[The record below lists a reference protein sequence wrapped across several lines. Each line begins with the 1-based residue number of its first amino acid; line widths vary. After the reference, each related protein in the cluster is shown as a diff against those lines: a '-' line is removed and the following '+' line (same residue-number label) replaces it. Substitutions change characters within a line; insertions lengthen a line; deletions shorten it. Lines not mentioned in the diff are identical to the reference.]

1 MDIFSIRVLQ
11 PNPIKDVNNIFFEKR
26 YIWVYRLAIQRR
38 NYAYLNNLHL
48 NRRLNL
54 FIILLW
60 LRLNVSNEVSN
71 TKIINHRSFLRKER
85 SKKLSLDPRFSFFY
99 SKVKF

>member
-1 MDIFSIRVLQ
+1 MDIFSISVLRQ
-11 PNPIKDVNNIFFEKR
+11 NPRKDGNNIFFEKR

-38 NYAYLNNLHL
+38 NYAYLHNLHL
-48 NRRLNL
+48 NRRLNV

-71 TKIINHRSFLRKER
+71 TKIINHRSFLRKES
-85 SKKLSLDPRFSFFY
+85 SKKISLDPRFSFF
-99 SKVKF
+99 